1 MATTYKV
8 VYKNHCTPQEQV
20 SSGGRYYLDSDCGR
34 KLTGSSETSATISGT
49 GTYNASLDVGDSASS
64 ALTSSHDF
72 IFIKNT
78 GGGGGDDVL
87 ITLDDSNYLILLSSG
102 ESFASEISTSA
113 VVKVKC
119 ATDEDTTI
127 EYYAGT

>member
-1 MATTYKV
+1 MAITYKV
-8 VYKNHCTPQEQV
+8 IYKNHCTPQEQIL
-20 SSGGRYYLDSDCGR
+20 SNGRYYLDSDCGR
-34 KLTGSSETSATISGT
+34 KLTGNCETSATLSGT
-49 GTYNASLDVGDSASS
+49 GTYDANLAITDSESS

-78 GGGGGDDVL
+78 GGGSGNDIL

-102 ESFASEISTSA
+102 ESFASEINTSA

-119 ATDEDTTI
+119 ATDEDSTI
-127 EYYAGT
+127 EYYVGR

>member
-34 KLTGSSETSATISGT
+34 KLTGNCETSASLSGS
-49 GTYNASLDVGDSASS
+49 GSYNSSLSITDSASS
-64 ALTSSHDF
+64 SLTSTSSF

-78 GGGGGDDVL
+78 GGGSGNDVF
-87 ITLDDSNYLILLSSG
+87 ITLDDSNYLMLLSSG
-102 ESFASEISTSA
+102 ESFASEINTSA

-119 ATDEDTTI
+119 ATDEDSTI
-127 EYYAGT
+127 EYYAGR

>member
-34 KLTGSSETSATISGT
+34 KLTGSSETSATISST
-49 GTYNASLDVGDSASS
+49 GTYNASLDVGDSASD
-64 ALTSSHDF
+64 ALTSSHTF

-78 GGGGGDDVL
+78 GGGSGDRVI
-87 ITLDDSNYLILLSSG
+87 ITLDNSNYLILLHVG
-102 ESFASEISTSA
+102 ESFASEISSSA

-119 ATDEDTTI
+119 GTDEDSTI
-127 EYYAGT
+127 EYYVGR